1 MMRCLPHT
9 ALESSTA
16 LRSSVALLAT
26 LALVTACSSTPD
38 PHIPDAPL
46 GAQHNTSA
54 PRYPLPDGTTL
65 EPADSEPA
73 QEVITEGLLGSLRP
87 DGRPVAEAVPE
98 ILARG
103 RLVVGVEQSQNLLGF
118 RNPVTGQLEGF
129 EVDLAH
135 EVARDIFGDP
145 NLVDFRYVDANTW
158 LELLEANEVDFVIR
172 SMSITRERQDQVFF
186 STPYYTARTR
196 LLVPTYSQVSGI
208 EDLAGKT
215 VCASAGATGVQRIRE
230 FAPQANLLQVRSA
243 PDYLLAIQ
251 QGQADAVIS
260 DDTILSGMI
269 AQDPTT
275 KIVGDVIAVENY
287 GIAFAKPGVR
297 HNTEGLIRQ
306 VNTTLERVFRDGTWR
321 KSFQH
326 WFGAYLPAQ
335 TPPPTNYRQEQ
346 Q

>member
-1 MMRCLPHT
+1 MMPP
-9 ALESSTA
+9 
-16 LRSSVALLAT
+16 LRSLLRGVFTLFASAALI
-26 LALVTACSSTPD
+26 TACSTPA
-38 PHIPDAPL
+38 PVPVSDAPL
-46 GAQHNTSA
+46 STSVSN
-54 PRYPLPDGTTL
+54 PEQLYPLPDGTTL
-65 EPADSEPA
+65 EPANSKPA
-73 QEVITEGLLGSLRP
+73 QEVLTEGLLGSLRP
-87 DGRPVAEAVPE
+87 DGADVADAVPE
-98 ILARG
+98 ILKRG
-103 RLVVGVEQSQNLLGF
+103 RLVVGVEQSLNLLGF
-118 RNPVTGQLEGF
+118 RNPVTGKLEGF

-135 EVARDIFGDP
+135 EIARDIFGDP

-196 LLVPTYSQVSGI
+196 LLVPTYSEVSSI
-208 EDLAGKT
+208 EDLDGKT
-215 VCASAGATGVQRIRE
+215 VCASAGSTGVERIRQY
-230 FAPQANLLQVRSA
+230 APNAYLLQVRSA
-243 PDYLLAIQ
+243 PDCLLALQ
-251 QGQADAVIS
+251 QGQANAVIS

-287 GIAFAKPGVR
+287 GIAIAKPGVR

-306 VNTTLERVFRDGTWR
+306 VNSTLERVFRDGTWHH
-321 KSFQH
+321 SFQQ
-326 WFGAYLPAQ
+326 WFGEYLPAQ